1 MSGSSNCRDPSA
13 RRVHL
18 LGVVCRVRNSP
29 LATGESG
36 RFINSSHV
44 GSSLDVG
51 LFLLPVLAVV
61 VVDEVL
67 VAVVVVVAVVEV
79 LLFGRVT
86 PGGCFPCTSV
96 ILT

>member
-29 LATGESG
+29 LATGEFG

-51 LFLLPVLAVV
+51 LFLLPVLSVV
-61 VVDEVL
+61 VVEEVL
-67 VAVVVVVAVVEV
+67 VVVAIVEV